1 MNQLLHLAV
10 ALGLL
15 RLLCTLLNWRLENS
29 SPPADVDLRSGPS
42 RCGRPAGPVGSI
54 GSQVH
59 DWSGKCAWDTWSVKE
74 VTTTLWPM
82 SWKRARSCPSD
93 AQRPIHRL
101 LFRSINQVPA
111 NRRPASRLLLVR
123 CLWPNVLPSIPC
135 RISTTR
141 PSPTT
146 TPATSD
152 GQAWPK
158 LTNFIGEI
166 EIQPVKLCSPLTC
179 FFLAFQGRSKLF
191 ASSGWCQVGGQAYSS
206 GRNSQL
212 GSRPVSISPHGFQ
225 RVYQYGPAF
234 GRRNSIFFFILKR
247 KKIFHTFYIPPFFF
261 YRYQHPGSALSWA
274 GIVWR
279 QTTLST
285 TTKFTTTT
293 TNFYYRRPMQTP
305 IELAIITT
313 LPVLVR
319 QVIAKTP
326 TAVAKVFINE
336 WILYL
341 SCTFIIYQTISRY
354 QRVRRRDS
362 PMRTCYTGCHNRL
375 RQYYRI
381 VQM

>member
-274 GIVWR
+274 GIV
-279 QTTLST
+279 
-285 TTKFTTTT
+285 
-293 TNFYYRRPMQTP
+293 
-305 IELAIITT
+305 
-313 LPVLVR
+313 
-319 QVIAKTP
+319 
-326 TAVAKVFINE
+326 
-336 WILYL
+336 
-341 SCTFIIYQTISRY
+341 
-354 QRVRRRDS
+354 
-362 PMRTCYTGCHNRL
+362 
-375 RQYYRI
+375 
-381 VQM
+381 